1 MSRAVI
7 GLIAGAILAAA
18 GVQAQTPIRPKPIR
32 SSVTGQSD
40 SESRLSRDLVVVK
53 GKAYDS
59 KNQLI
64 GPVRNGLVFLG
75 GNAVAQIRGPDVYR
89 GGKVIGVNLDDPFYA
104 GKTVIVHGEAFSQ
117 NGLIGAV
124 NGNGQIINS
133 QGRVVGMAP
142 SAPARE
148 SQTSPAPA
156 GRGGQD
162 GGNTAAGSVAAPT
175 GGGVVGVG
183 VGPAPE
189 PMSLP
194 GGSQP
199 EKVGTK
205 KHGS

>member
-32 SSVTGQSD
+32 SSVAGQSD
-40 SESRLSRDLVVVK
+40 SESRLSGDVVVVK

-75 GNAVAQIRGPDVYR
+75 GNAVAQIRGPDVHR
-89 GGKVIGVNLDDPFYA
+89 GGKVIGVNLDDPSYA

-117 NGLIGAV
+117 NGLIGTV
-124 NGNGQIINS
+124 DGNGQIINS

-142 SAPARE
+142 SAP
-148 SQTSPAPA
+148 SPAPA

-162 GGNTAAGSVAAPT
+162 GGNTAAGSVVAPT

-199 EKVGTK
+199 EKVGAK